1 MLKSFPLL
9 SVVTLLALASLAIP
23 TASPQANS
31 AAKSPTRAG
40 NETLVKA
47 KAVYQRDCA
56 LCHGDSGNGK
66 TDLGKDMQLTMAD
79 WTDSKS
85 LANQTDQQLFSI
97 IRNGKDKMPSEDVGR
112 AKDDEV
118 HALVAYI
125 RSLGKDQPSSAAAP
139 AAPAEAPATAPAPG
153 PGH

>member
-1 MLKSFPLL
+1 MLKPFKLL
-9 SVVTLLALASLAIP
+9 SAITVLALAPLLIP
-23 TASPQANS
+23 AASPQTGS
-31 AAKSPTRAG
+31 TAKSSARSA

-56 LCHGDSGNGK
+56 LCHGDSGDGK

-79 WTDSKS
+79 WTDPKS

-97 IRNGKDKMPSEDVGR
+97 IRNGKDKMPSEDPGR

-125 RSLGKDQPSSAAAP
+125 RSLAKDQAATPAAP
-139 AAPAEAPATAPAPG
+139 AATPAPATASSG